1 MTPSDTRGAL
11 DGVRVLD
18 LTQVMAGPYC
28 TMLLADL
35 GADVIKVEQPN
46 GGDQTRH
53 SMGTPGPGGD
63 TPAFHALNRNKR
75 SVTLDLRTDADRAEF
90 LRLAADADVVVEN
103 FRPGVA
109 DRLGV
114 GYEAVRAV
122 RPDVVYASIS
132 GFGQYGPY
140 ADRPGYDLIAQG
152 MAGAVSVTGDP
163 DGPPVK
169 CGLPVGDLGAGM
181 LCALSIA
188 AAHVHRLRTGEGQYL
203 ETSLYEAVLAMS
215 VWESVEYF
223 SGGAPPERLG
233 SAHRMSAPYQ
243 VVRTKDGHATV
254 AANNQRLW
262 LRLCEALDLQHLA
275 DDERFATNTER
286 MRHRAELIALL
297 EGRLAASS
305 TEECV
310 ARLLDA
316 GVPAGP
322 ILDYG
327 QILDH
332 DPHARAR
339 GMVEEYDHPVDGRG
353 RVVGFP
359 VKLAR
364 TPARLRRHPPVLG
377 EHNDELL
384 RKEPQVTP
392 ADDDGA
398 GSVTWTRRPV
408 PGTTAHAAHLTLAN
422 PDRRNALTLRM
433 YDQLERACQEIDADP
448 GIRLTVLRG
457 AGGRAFAAGTDIRE
471 FRDFSGGADG
481 VAYESR
487 VARAVDRLAAL
498 RMPVVAAVEGP
509 AVGAGS
515 ALASVCDI
523 VLCTPDAVFGAPI
536 GRTLGN
542 CLSPAV
548 ISRLYAGLGRARTLR
563 ALLTARLVTA
573 AEAHEAGFVAEIVE
587 PADLDTRLTDLA
599 ADIARCAPLTLA
611 ALKEADRRV
620 LAAADPGHAEDLYT
634 QVYGSRDFAE
644 GVTAFLEKRKPVWR
658 GR

>member
-1 MTPSDTRGAL
+1 MTPGAL

-35 GADVIKVEQPN
+35 GADVIKVESPE
-46 GGDQTRH
+46 GGDQTRT
-53 SMGTPGPGGD
+53 SMGTPRPGSD

-75 SVTLDLRTDADRAEF
+75 SVTLNLRTEADRAEF
-90 LRLAADADVVVEN
+90 LRLAADVDVVVEN

-122 RPDVVYASIS
+122 RPDIVYASIS

-152 MAGAVSVTGDP
+152 MAGAVSVTGEP

-188 AAHVHRLRTGEGQYL
+188 AAHIHRLRTGEGQYL

-223 SGGAPPERLG
+223 SGGEPPQRLG

-243 VVRTKDGHATV
+243 VVRTKDGHATI

-262 LRLCEALDLQHLA
+262 LRLCEALDLHHLA
-275 DDERFATNTER
+275 DDERFATNTDR
-286 MRHRAELIALL
+286 MRHRPELIALL
-297 EGRLAASS
+297 EGRLAATS

-310 ARLLDA
+310 DLLLAA

-339 GMVEEYDHPVDGRG
+339 GMVEEYDHPVDGPS

-384 RKEPQVTP
+384 RKEPEVT
-392 ADDDGA
+392 DDDTREGG
-398 GSVTWTRRPV
+398 GSVTWTRHPV
-408 PGTTAHAAHLTLAN
+408 PGTDTFAAHLTLVH
-422 PDRRNALTLRM
+422 PERRNALTLRM
-433 YDQLERACQEIDADP
+433 YDQLESACQEIDADP
-448 GIRLTVLRG
+448 EIRLTVLRG

-471 FRDFSGGADG
+471 FRDFGSGEDG
-481 VAYESR
+481 VAYERR
-487 VARAVDRLAAL
+487 VARAVDRLAGM

-515 ALASVCDI
+515 ALASCCD
-523 VLCTPDAVFGAPI
+523 VVVCTPDAVFGAPI

-542 CLSPAV
+542 CLSSAV
-548 ISRLYAGLGRARTLR
+548 IARLYAGLGRARTLR
-563 ALLTARLVTA
+563 ALLAARMISAT
-573 AEAHEAGFVAEIVE
+573 EAYESGFVAEIVD
-587 PADLDTRLTDLA
+587 PADLDARIADLTT
-599 ADIARCAPLTLA
+599 DIARCAPLTLA

-620 LAAADPGHAEDLYT
+620 LAAAAPGHAEDLYAR
-634 QVYGSRDFAE
+634 VYGSRDFRE
-644 GVTAFLEKRKPVWR
+644 GVTAFLAKRTPRWE
-658 GR
+658 GG

>member
-1 MTPSDTRGAL
+1 MTVTAGAL

-35 GADVIKVEQPN
+35 GADVIKVESPE
-46 GGDQTRH
+46 GGDQTRT
-53 SMGTPGPGGD
+53 SMGTPRPGSD

-90 LRLAADADVVVEN
+90 FRLVADADVVVEN
-103 FRPGVA
+103 FRPGVT

-114 GYEAVRAV
+114 GYEAVREV
-122 RPDVVYASIS
+122 RPDIIYASIS

-223 SGGAPPERLG
+223 AGGEPPQRLG

-243 VVRTKDGHATV
+243 VVRTKDGHATI
-254 AANNQRLW
+254 AGNNQRLW

-275 DDERFATNTER
+275 DDERFATNTDR
-286 MRHRAELIALL
+286 MGHRAELIALL
-297 EGRLAASS
+297 EGRLAATS

-310 ARLLDA
+310 AQLLDA

-327 QILDH
+327 QILEH

-339 GMVEEYDHPVDGRG
+339 GMVEEYDHPVDGRS

-377 EHNDELL
+377 EHNEELL
-384 RKEPQVTP
+384 GKGMELTP
-392 ADDDGA
+392 RDDAGG
-398 GSVTWTRRPV
+398 GSVTWTRHAV
-408 PGTTAHAAHLTLAN
+408 PGTDTYAAHLTLVN
-422 PDRRNALTLRM
+422 PDRRNALTLSM
-433 YDQLERACQEIDADP
+433 YDQLERACREIDADP
-448 GIRLTVLRG
+448 DIRLTVLRG

-471 FRDFSGGADG
+471 FRDFTSGEDG
-481 VAYESR
+481 VAYERR
-487 VARAVDRLAAL
+487 VGLAVDRLAGM

-515 ALASVCDI
+515 ALASCCDV

-542 CLSPAV
+542 CLAPAM

-563 ALLTARLVTA
+563 SLLAARLITA
-573 AEAHEAGFVAEIVE
+573 KEAHESGFVADIVE
-587 PADLDTRLTDLA
+587 PADLDTRLAELT

-620 LAAADPGHAEDLYT
+620 LAASAPGHAEDLYAR
-634 QVYGSRDFAE
+634 VYGSRDFAE
-644 GVTAFLEKRKPVWR
+644 GVTAFLEKRKPEWE

>member
-1 MTPSDTRGAL
+1 MTPPDGHGAL

-46 GGDQTRH
+46 GGDQTRT
-53 SMGTPGPGGD
+53 SMGTPRPGSD

-75 SVTLDLRTDADRAEF
+75 SVTLDLRTDSDRAEF
-90 LRLAADADVVVEN
+90 LRLAAEADVVVEN

-163 DGPPVK
+163 EGPPVK

-223 SGGAPPERLG
+223 SGGEPPQRLG

-243 VVRTKDGHATV
+243 VVRTKDGHATI

-275 DDERFATNTER
+275 DDERFATNTDR

-297 EGRLAASS
+297 EGRLAATS

-310 ARLLDA
+310 TQLLDA
-316 GVPAGP
+316 GVPSGP

-339 GMVEEYDHPVDGRG
+339 GMVEEYDHPVDGRS

-377 EHNDELL
+377 EHNSELL
-384 RKEPQVTP
+384 RREDELPS
-392 ADDDGA
+392 DHGE
-398 GSVTWTRRPV
+398 GSVTWTRHPV
-408 PGTTAHAAHLTLAN
+408 PGTAAHAAHLTLAN
-422 PDRRNALTLRM
+422 PDRLGALTLHM

-448 GIRLTVLRG
+448 GIRLTVIRG

-471 FRDFSGGADG
+471 FRDFASGADG
-481 VAYESR
+481 VAYEAR

-515 ALASVCDI
+515 ALASCCDV

-542 CLSPAV
+542 CLSPTVMA
-548 ISRLYAGLGRARTLR
+548 RLYAGLGRARTLR
-563 ALLTARLVTA
+563 ALLAGRLITA
-573 AEAHEAGFVAEIVE
+573 AEAYEAGFVAEVVD
-587 PADLDTRLTDLA
+587 PADLDARLADLTTE
-599 ADIARCAPLTLA
+599 IAGCAPLTLA

-620 LAAADPGHAEDLYT
+620 LAASAPGHAEDLYAR
-634 QVYGSRDFAE
+634 VYGSRDFAE
-644 GVTAFLEKRKPVWR
+644 GVAAFLAKRKPDWQ